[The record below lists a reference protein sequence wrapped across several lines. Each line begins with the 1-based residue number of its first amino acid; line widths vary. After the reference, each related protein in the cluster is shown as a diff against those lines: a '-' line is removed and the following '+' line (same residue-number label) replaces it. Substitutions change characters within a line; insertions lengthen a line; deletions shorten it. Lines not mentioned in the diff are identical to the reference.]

1 MTVVEVWRSAKDQ
14 EAHTMHAD
22 TRNFRDGLAGVAPGS
37 GVAADP
43 LFVINPLSGSLYDE
57 QLYLSLD

>member
-1 MTVVEVWRSAKDQ
+1 MTIVEMWRSAKDHD
-14 EAHTMHAD
+14 AHIVHAD
-22 TRNFRDGLAGVAPGS
+22 TERFRESLAGVAPGS

-57 QLYLSLD
+57 QLYTLID